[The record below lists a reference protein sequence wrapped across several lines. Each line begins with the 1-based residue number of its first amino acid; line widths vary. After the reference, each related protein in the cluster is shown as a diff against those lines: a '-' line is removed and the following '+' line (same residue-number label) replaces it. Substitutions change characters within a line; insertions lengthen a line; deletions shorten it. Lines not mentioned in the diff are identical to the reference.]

1 MSNSSN
7 TDVRRFLEQF
17 FGAGNQLDLGKIERG
32 EGNHAKIRPWVERLT
47 QTEPQPTVLP
57 RWREGGVDWYGIAQ
71 SQRQLRTLSEELM
84 AFVGP
89 TYSTFRGQRAQLNLQ
104 DPVELAVY
112 KFTGGAVVKLSGQ
125 ATTVWEALERMRR
138 VSDRRVKRVVEIP
151 LPTGRVLR
159 DFYMALQAGDR
170 VSAENSLQ
178 YLLDQHRLDALNLLF
193 LRVQLLAELQQWNE
207 LLNLLESTNLLQVR
221 RPFAVTQALLQAVY
235 RTHLQHFE
243 ENNAL
248 TSAIAYFREVIFPR
262 YRSLFAV
269 RAGSKLP
276 EVLKLF
282 MLLAVGG
289 EPPQPALRDELLAI
303 PGVEES
309 DRHYLQRLAALLPDI
324 APPHLEKPIEWD
336 AGELQRAE
344 QLCKDGDFD
353 QAFSLLCDAPSSK
366 DKVRLLLQCA
376 YELGTLAVEKAALQ
390 AFDALTADEQTALLK
405 VRWNRDFLN
414 QLSGRQEDATQNTPT
429 AETVPINWLEWLL
442 QLDKDPNWE
451 RALYTAYQGSAEW
464 DVTSLLMQPQAVA
477 DFDELLDKVGSK
489 AESVL
494 HNALPHLL
502 AFFQKDEQFPR
513 GEFLILYHSLLEL
526 LVLSTLGGDADLIL
540 FNDLA
545 IALLT
550 LGIDAAIYS
559 EILDHALELWN
570 RFNAPKKVDWMLDLL
585 DLLVLYPCAVP
596 QRREQLLFT
605 VAESLRRF
613 AGRIDETQWGIFRS
627 LVKDLNLQES
637 LPNLLGEQASLVE
650 PSIEVE
656 ANIFQ
661 KLKGKS
667 ILIYTL
673 TESAALRVK
682 SILETA
688 CQEVTVYLSHDK
700 GGNDRL
706 RQWVRN
712 SDIVVMVTASAKHAA
727 TGFIETHRPSN
738 LAPILLVNSK
748 GSASMLRVIR
758 DYLAV

>member
-1 MSNSSN
+1 MNNSTN

-17 FGAGNQLDLGKIERG
+17 FGADNKFDLGKIEGG
-32 EGNHAKIRPWVERLT
+32 EGNQAKIRPWVERLT
-47 QTEPQPTVLP
+47 QPEPQTTVLP
-57 RWREGGVDWYGIAQ
+57 RWREKSVDWYGIAQ
-71 SQRQLRTLSEELM
+71 SQRQLRSLSEELI

-89 TYSTFRGQRAQLNLQ
+89 TYSTFRGQQAQLNLQ

-112 KFTGGAVVKLSGQ
+112 EFTGGAVFKLSGQ
-125 ATTVWEALERMRR
+125 AKDVWEALERMRR
-138 VSDRRVKRVVEIP
+138 VSDRRVKRVIEIP

-170 VSAENSLQ
+170 MAAENSLQ
-178 YLLDQHRLDALNLLF
+178 YLIDQHRLDALNLLF
-193 LRVQLLAELQQWNE
+193 LRVQLLAELEQWNE
-207 LLNLLESTNLLQVR
+207 LLTLPELGNLLQVR
-221 RPFAVTQALLQAVY
+221 RPFAVTQALLRAVY
-235 RTHLQHFE
+235 RTELQHFE
-243 ENNAL
+243 DNNAPG
-248 TSAIAYFREVIFPR
+248 SAVAYFQEVVFPR
-262 YRSLFAV
+262 YNNLFAV
-269 RAGSKLP
+269 RAGSKIP

-289 EPPQPALRDELLAI
+289 EPAKPTLRDELLAI
-303 PGVEES
+303 SEVEETHRS
-309 DRHYLQRLAALLPDI
+309 YLQRLAALLKDATPDN
-324 APPHLEKPIEWD
+324 PGDP
-336 AGELQRAE
+336 LQQAE
-344 QLCKDGDFD
+344 QLSKDGDFD
-353 QAFSLLCDAPSSK
+353 QAFSLLCDSPPSK
-366 DKVRLLLQCA
+366 EKVRLLFQCA

-405 VRWNRDFLN
+405 VRWNQDFLT
-414 QLSGRQEDATQNTPT
+414 QLWGSEENTTKDTPT
-429 AETVPINWLEWLL
+429 AEAVPTSWLEWLL
-442 QLDKDPNWE
+442 QLDKEPNWE
-451 RALYTAYQGSAEW
+451 RALYTARQGSAEW

-477 DFDELLDKVGSK
+477 DFDELLDQVASK

-502 AFFQKDEQFPR
+502 AFFQKDEHFPR
-513 GEFLILYHSLLEL
+513 CEFVMLYHSLLEL
-526 LVLSTLGGDADLIL
+526 LVLSTQGGDADLIL

-550 LGIDAAIYS
+550 LGVETGKYT
-559 EILDHALELWN
+559 EIIEYALELWN
-570 RFNAPKKVDWMLDLL
+570 RFNSPKKVDWVLDFV
-585 DLLVLYPCAVP
+585 DLLVSYPCAVP
-596 QRREQLLFT
+596 QMRQQLLFT

-627 LVKDLNLQES
+627 LVQDLNLQAA

-661 KLKGKS
+661 NLKGKS
-667 ILIYTL
+667 LLIYTL

-682 SILETA
+682 SILAAA
-688 CQEVTVYLSHDK
+688 CQDVKVYLSHDH

-706 RQWVRN
+706 RQWVKN
-712 SDIVVMVTASAKHAA
+712 SDIVVVVTASAKHSA
-727 TGFIETHRPSN
+727 TGFIEANRPSH

-758 DYLAV
+758 EYLGG